1 MAEDLKLVEMGFIK
15 TAFGIKG
22 WVKVSAQTEYEDSLL
37 EFDLWHLGKNGQ
49 WQTFEVEEGKVV
61 PDGLI
66 VKFVGM
72 NDRNAAEALRGFTVA
87 VPRAQ
92 FAETEDDEYYWTD
105 LVGMQ
110 VVNLE
115 KIVLGE
121 VIDLMQTGAHDL
133 LVVKGEHGQ
142 KLIPF
147 VGQFVHDVDKEQRLI
162 TVDWG
167 LDY

>member
-22 WVKVSAQTEYEDSLL
+22 WVKVSAQTEYEDSLFA
-37 EFDLWHLGKNGQ
+37 FDLWHLGKNGQ

-66 VKFVGM
+66 VKFVGI
-72 NDRNAAEALRGFTVA
+72 NDRNQAEALRGLTIA
-87 VPRAQ
+87 VPRTE
-92 FAETEDDEYYWTD
+92 FAETEEDEYYWTD

-115 KIVLGE
+115 KIILGE

-133 LVVKGEHGQ
+133 LVLKGEHGQ

-147 VGQFVHDVDKEQRLI
+147 VGQFVHEVDKAQRLI